1 MNIVLHVIRL
11 PLQEKKDVVES
22 PMSIADSSVLSM
34 SITKN
39 ESEILEFTVEEVVEE
54 DEEDKTTAQTDRE
67 MFFHVAEYR
76 QDIYEYMR
84 EIEVS
89 RFYYTIY
96 SEWNL
101 LWCLENMVHLM
112 CFFCFSVQYLLTFKI
127 FVDINV

>member
-89 RFYYTIY
+89 RFYYTLY
-96 SEWNL
+96 SE
-101 LWCLENMVHLM
+101 
-112 CFFCFSVQYLLTFKI
+112 
-127 FVDINV
+127 